1 MYITTQKGGKGGQF
15 RYVVLV
21 EKFGSS
27 EISGQPLLKK

>member
-21 EKFGSS
+21 EKFWVLRKLAGN
-27 EISGQPLLKK
+27 LY